1 MQRFGIFVLQ
11 VVEVGKG
18 VKLTITESKTY
29 GIGVKGSKLKQFS
42 SELNLIS
49 ISKSNRFEER

>member
-1 MQRFGIFVLQ
+1 MQRFGIFDLQ

-29 GIGVKGSKLKQFS
+29 GIGVKGSK
-42 SELNLIS
+42 I
-49 ISKSNRFEER
+49 